1 MPRKA
6 DKQLEGR
13 IIDAAYQLWS
23 KGGEHAVTM
32 RAVALAAK
40 TTTPTLYERFQDK
53 HDLIV
58 FMRVRARERMFAAL
72 QPAKSSVEVCRL
84 GLEFAIANGN
94 EYLLLTSDW
103 AERFARSERLP
114 SYEYVQ
120 EKLAGDLGGGPADYA
135 QLALALVSVVHGT
148 AILLLGERVDAAVEK
163 EFKRACLE
171 ACEVLIE
178 CGGKRVGEAASKR
191 AAKE

>member
-1 MPRKA
+1 
-6 DKQLEGR
+6 
-13 IIDAAYQLWS
+13 
-23 KGGEHAVTM
+23 
-32 RAVALAAK
+32 
-40 TTTPTLYERFQDK
+40 
-53 HDLIV
+53 
-58 FMRVRARERMFAAL
+58 
-72 QPAKSSVEVCRL
+72 
-84 GLEFAIANGN
+84 
-94 EYLLLTSDW
+94 
-103 AERFARSERLP
+103 LP

-178 CGGKRVGEAASKR
+178 CGGKRVGEAASQR